1 MVINGSEKTIT
12 AKKSP
17 DMWKDKVVI
26 ITGSSMGIGK
36 KLAFEIG
43 NKGGKIV
50 LDARN
55 KERLTTIERELY
67 KAGVDVISFAGDISK
82 NEDCVALCKFTI
94 SNFKRI
100 DILINNAGIASIG
113 SIEKINPEVFK
124 NVVDV
129 NLLGSVYMTKAVLP
143 EIKKN
148 KGSILYIGSIAG
160 IHGLPDYSSYSCSKM
175 ALTALAESLRIELH
189 NTGVHV
195 GLAYLGFTE
204 NDPGKTFL
212 DQNGSLIS
220 LPPRSKIKQEP
231 VEKVVWRIMKMIE
244 KRKFKSTFSFLG
256 KVNNIVNRINPNIVH
271 HILLKQNQKSKH

>member
-1 MVINGSEKTIT
+1 
-12 AKKSP
+12 
-17 DMWKDKVVI
+17 MWKDKVVI

-36 KLAFEIG
+36 KLALEIG

-50 LDARN
+50 LNARN
-55 KERLTTIERELY
+55 KERLAAIESELNN
-67 KAGVDVISFAGDISK
+67 AGIETISFAGDISK
-82 NEDCVALCKFTI
+82 NEDCVALYNYTI
-94 SNFKRI
+94 SKFKRV

-113 SIEKINPEVFK
+113 SIEEIHPDVFK

-129 NLLGSVYMTKAVLP
+129 NLLGSVYMSKAVLP

-148 KGSILYIGSIAG
+148 KGSILFIGSIAG

-175 ALTALAESLRIELH
+175 ALTALAESLKIELH

-204 NDPGKTFL
+204 NDPKKTFL
-212 DQNGSLIS
+212 DPNGSLIS
-220 LPPRSKIKQEP
+220 LPSRSQVKQEP
-231 VEKVVWRIMKMIE
+231 VEKVVRRIIKMIE

-256 KVNNIVNRINPNIVH
+256 KVNNLVNRINPNIVH
-271 HILLKQNQKSKH
+271 HILLCQNQKSKR